1 MDRRKFLAG
10 SVAVG
15 AVTLTANSHAR
26 SFEPHGSRAPVSA
39 ASGTKSANSRLQYP
53 LTKEEKANATVVF
66 DLTFPT
72 NDVRRYKPP
81 AEVDGRAALA
91 DYMDSM

>member
-1 MDRRKFLAG
+1 M
-10 SVAVG
+10 
-15 AVTLTANSHAR
+15 
-26 SFEPHGSRAPVSA
+26 PVSA
-39 ASGTKSANSRLQYP
+39 ASGTKPTNWRLQYP
-53 LTKEEKANATVVF
+53 LTKEEKANATVIY

-91 DYMDSM
+91 DHMDSM

>member
-10 SVAVG
+10 SVAAG

-26 SFEPHGSRAPVSA
+26 SFARDGGQVPISA
-39 ASGTKSANSRLQYP
+39 ASGTKSANWRLQYP
-53 LTKEEKANATVVF
+53 LTKEEKANAAVVY